1 MCYAKREQVRK
12 IKVADPI
19 IESMSTKQLK
29 KAFET
34 TRSRM
39 QEAARKLDFTL
50 AAQLRDEMLRMMSL
64 LEEKE

>member
-1 MCYAKREQVRK
+1 PSL
-12 IKVADPI
+12 KVADPI

-29 KAFET
+29 KAIET

-50 AAQLRDEMLRMMSL
+50 AAQLRDEMLRMMNL
-64 LEEKE
+64 LEEK

>member
-1 MCYAKREQVRK
+1 VEIEAPSL
-12 IKVADPI
+12 KVADPI

-29 KAFET
+29 KAIET

-50 AAQLRDEMLRMMSL
+50 AAQLRDEMLRMMNL